1 MKHCLWICFLLAM
14 LVNGCTQEEMLRN
27 STSVSGEG
35 RTFTTSFE
43 NDESRT
49 YLEDGLYSRW
59 TEGDRISLFDA
70 STLNSQYLFAGDTGD
85 SGGTFFRLSK
95 PEGTGNSLAANYAVY
110 PYDKDMTISADGV
123 ITLNLPSNQ
132 HYAENSY
139 GLGDNTMVA
148 VTEDADDTFL
158 QFKNVGGSFKLQLYG
173 DDVTVKSITLM
184 GNNGEKIAGKATLAP
199 AYGKA
204 PVVAM
209 ADDATTSITLDCGEK
224 GVKIGA
230 SAEEATTF
238 WVVVPP
244 TTFDKGITITVK
256 DMNGK
261 VFTQTT
267 DKQLSI
273 ERNVV
278 KPMAA
283 VKVKP
288 GNINMAYSED
298 ETELEG
304 WSAGLFAGEGTYI
317 MGKPHGDNGYLMTI
331 GNMLKKESAI
341 VYIDE
346 SGQMREIFID
356 NTIITFGDNVN
367 GNVDVSIIE
376 RGGIEKMEQIT
387 LSGYNLQS
395 RSSNDHSQQTG
406 ILNLLMNLEG
416 MYGAVSEI
424 ADAKNFSKKGVI
436 MFLANKA
443 DFIRNAIVSLGGP
456 DIFNDT
462 FSNLLS
468 YGMNFVGL
476 AELIVGTANPVS
488 ACILSYASLYTTY
501 LDLFDDHI
509 EVYFGSS
516 VASIEGIEFVNSTLD
531 IDLHVSGY
539 EPWYDVECGVIVQKN
554 SFPAPRYSN
563 GLSTKTVTQ
572 NGIYAFSENAQMA
585 EVYYCRPFLIHKSK
599 ASLWKGFIG
608 DMVGPLVRY
617 GKTVKYS
624 TPYPAG
630 QLLSIENVKRNSA
643 VVKCQFSN
651 AESGVECGIIIS
663 NNEGYNQKQT
673 VSNTEG
679 EQSVTISGLN
689 PFTEYTCTPYV
700 KLTKSEGGVYYKEGN
715 SITFKT
721 LPPDISGTWNCKQ
734 EYYKTTTSTNPSFK
748 NYSLT
753 LNEDGTASCSEYEN
767 SISGS
772 WSFNTNGVLS
782 IKIMRSATTTYN
794 SGITW
799 EGQVN
804 DIKTPTM
811 FTGYVHGWTYNQ
823 YGYHSGDGNKFT
835 LTK

>member
-1 MKHCLWICFLLAM
+1 M
-14 LVNGCTQEEMLRN
+14 
-27 STSVSGEG
+27 
-35 RTFTTSFE
+35 
-43 NDESRT
+43 
-49 YLEDGLYSRW
+49 
-59 TEGDRISLFDA
+59 
-70 STLNSQYLFAGDTGD
+70 
-85 SGGTFFRLSK
+85 
-95 PEGTGNSLAANYAVY
+95 
-110 PYDKDMTISADGV
+110 
-123 ITLNLPSNQ
+123 IT
-132 HYAENSY
+132 A
-139 GLGDNTMVA
+139 
-148 VTEDADDTFL
+148 
-158 QFKNVGGSFKLQLYG
+158 
-173 DDVTVKSITLM
+173 
-184 GNNGEKIAGKATLAP
+184 
-199 AYGKA
+199 AYGEA
-204 PVVAM
+204 PVVTM
-209 ADDATTSITLDCGEK
+209 ADDATNFITLDCGDK
-224 GVKIGA
+224 GVKIGS
-230 SAEEATTF
+230 SATESTAF

-244 TTFDKGITITVK
+244 TTFEKGITIMVT
-256 DMNGK
+256 DIDGK
-261 VFTQTT
+261 EFIQTT

-278 KPMAA
+278 KPMVA

-331 GNMLKKESAI
+331 GNMSKKESAI
-341 VYIDE
+341 VYMDE

-376 RGGIEKMEQIT
+376 KGGIEKMEQIT

-406 ILNLLMNLEG
+406 IINLLMNLEG
-416 MYGAVSEI
+416 MYGAVGEI

-488 ACILSYASLYTTY
+488 ACILSYAGLYTTY

-516 VASIEGIEFVNSTLD
+516 VASIEGIEFVNSTLE
-531 IDLHVSGY
+531 IDLQVSGY
-539 EPWYDVECGVIVQKN
+539 ERWYDVECGVVVQKN

-624 TPYPAG
+624 TPSPAG

-651 AESGVECGIIIS
+651 VGSGVECGIIIS

-673 VSNTEG
+673 ASNTEE
-679 EQSVTISGLN
+679 EQSVTISGLD

-700 KLTKSEGGVYYKEGN
+700 NLTKSEGGIYYKEGN
-715 SITFKT
+715 SVTFKT
-721 LPPDISGTWNCKQ
+721 LPPDLSGTWTCIEKDD
-734 EYYKTTTSTNPSFK
+734 S
-748 NYSLT
+748 YSIT
-753 LNEDGTASCSEYEN
+753 LNKDGSASCSLYQEMVK
-767 SISGS
+767 GS
-772 WSFNTNGVLS
+772 WSLDNNGTLTVDLML
-782 IKIMRSATTTYN
+782 IATTDHNHGRVWKGTVDNMKNPGKITGHSYN
-794 SGITW
+794 WNFNHI
-799 EGQVN
+799 
-804 DIKTPTM
+804 
-811 FTGYVHGWTYNQ
+811 GY
-823 YGYHSGDGNKFT
+823 SKGDAISMIMT
-835 LTK
+835 R

>member
-1 MKHCLWICFLLAM
+1 MKHSLWICFLLAM
-14 LVNGCTQEEMLRN
+14 LVSGCSQEEMLRN
-27 STSVSGEG
+27 GTSVSGEG

-244 TTFDKGITITVK
+244 TTFEKGITITVK

-288 GNINMAYSED
+288 ENINMAYSED

-341 VYIDE
+341 VYMDE

-376 RGGIEKMEQIT
+376 KGGIEKMEQIT

-406 ILNLLMNLEG
+406 IINLLMNLEG
-416 MYGAVSEI
+416 MYGAVGEI

-456 DIFNDT
+456 DIFNET

-488 ACILSYASLYTTY
+488 ACILSYAGLYTTY

-516 VASIEGIEFVNSTLD
+516 VASIEGIEFVNSTLE
-531 IDLHVSGY
+531 IDLQVSGY
-539 EPWYDVECGVIVQKN
+539 ERWYDVECGVVVQKN

-608 DMVGPLVRY
+608 DIVGPLVRY

-679 EQSVTISGLN
+679 EQSVTISGLD

-700 KLTKSEGGVYYKEGN
+700 NLTKSEGGIYYKEGN
-715 SITFKT
+715 SVTFKT
-721 LPPDISGTWNCKQ
+721 LPPDLSGTWTCIEKDD
-734 EYYKTTTSTNPSFK
+734 S
-748 NYSLT
+748 YSIT
-753 LNEDGTASCSEYEN
+753 LNKDGSASCSLYQEMVK
-767 SISGS
+767 GS
-772 WSFNTNGVLS
+772 WSLDNNGTLTVDLML
-782 IKIMRSATTTYN
+782 IATTDHNHGRIWKGTVDNMKNPKNIIGYSYN
-794 SGITW
+794 WNFNHI
-799 EGQVN
+799 
-804 DIKTPTM
+804 
-811 FTGYVHGWTYNQ
+811 GY
-823 YGYHSGDGNKFT
+823 SKGDAISMIMT
-835 LTK
+835 R